1 MLMQDSL
8 KLTSEQKADMVKLRA
23 VCLAKQAEN
32 QAQWHHL
39 CDAIAQ
45 VIPAGCF
52 AELTQLSCI

>member
-1 MLMQDSL
+1 MQDSL

-45 VIPAGCF
+45 VISAGCF
-52 AELTQLSCI
+52 AELAQL